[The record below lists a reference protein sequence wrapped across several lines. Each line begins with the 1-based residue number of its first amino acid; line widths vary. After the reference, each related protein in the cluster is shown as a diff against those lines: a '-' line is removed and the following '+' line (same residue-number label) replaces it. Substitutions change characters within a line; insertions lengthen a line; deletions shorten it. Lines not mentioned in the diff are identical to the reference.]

1 MERATSNKANTYL
14 ECLGLCFL
22 GGLSGFSKGGI
33 ELFNFRVKFFDLGKN
48 KEEQP
53 SMHWALLSVLS
64 PEAFAAGLGRACNR
78 GLCSQKSGISSLPV
92 Y

>member
-33 ELFNFRVKFFDLGKN
+33 ELFNFRVKFFNLGKN

-53 SMHWALLSVLS
+53 SMHWAPLCAQPRSFS
-64 PEAFAAGLGRACNR
+64 CWTGKGL
-78 GLCSQKSGISSLPV
+78 
-92 Y
+92 